1 MPGRRT
7 SDLPI
12 MPSVD
17 SIASMSSQISRESL
31 ASKVSTRVARV
42 SLDNQEAQGKAAI
55 ALLDGAIKLAKS
67 ASGEAAQ
74 SGRLDVT
81 A

>member
-1 MPGRRT
+1 
-7 SDLPI
+7 
-12 MPSVD
+12 MPSVE
-17 SIASMSSQISRESL
+17 SIASMSSQMSREAL

-42 SLDNQEAQGKAAI
+42 ALDNQESQGKAAI
-55 ALLDGAIKLAKS
+55 ALLDGALKLAKS
-67 ASGEAAQ
+67 ASDGSAQ

>member
-1 MPGRRT
+1 
-7 SDLPI
+7 

-17 SIASMSSQISRESL
+17 SIASMATQMSRETL
-31 ASKVSTRVARV
+31 ASKVSTRVARL
-42 SLDNQEAQGKAAI
+42 SLDNQQAQGQAAI
-55 ALLDGAIKLAKS
+55 SLLDGAIRLAKS
-67 ASGEAAQ
+67 NGDAATRAPAS